1 VRIEHWVVAERQGQA
16 VARTMLG
23 IGGPFREAPFFW
35 SQHYDVAIN
44 YVGHAPAWDAIELDG
59 DLESRNATV
68 IYRSQGRTL
77 AVATIGR
84 DQASLTAEEKLLT
97 ESRP

>member
-1 VRIEHWVVAERQGQA
+1 
-16 VARTMLG
+16 
-23 IGGPFREAPFFW
+23 
-35 SQHYDVAIN
+35 
-44 YVGHAPAWDAIELDG
+44 LDG

-68 IYRSQGRTL
+68 IYRSKGRTL